1 MVTTRLTKLTVT
13 ALATTLL
20 VTSTGSAFAAAG
32 WNTTHPRRAEVNH
45 RLANQNGT
53 INRDRADGEL
63 SHGQAR
69 QLHHEDHQIHQEEH
83 DMASRD
89 GGHITRV
96 DQRVL
101 NQQENHVNRQ
111 IGRDTGNFDRTHPR
125 RAEVNDRL
133 ANQNRRI
140 DTERRD
146 GDISGAQAAQL
157 HHDDRQIAQEERDMA
172 SQDGG
177 HITRS
182 EQTALNQQENVVSRD
197 ITRDR

>member
-1 MVTTRLTKLTVT
+1 MITTRLTKLTVA
-13 ALATTLL
+13 ALATTFL
-20 VTSTGSAFAAAG
+20 VTSTGGAFAAAG
-32 WNTTHPRRAEVNH
+32 WNSTHPRRAEVNH

-63 SHGQAR
+63 SGSQAR
-69 QLHHEDHQIHQEEH
+69 QLHHEDHQIRQEER
-83 DMASRD
+83 DMASQD
-89 GGHITRV
+89 GGHITRA

-101 NQQENHVNRQ
+101 NQQENGVNRQ

-140 DTERRD
+140 NTERRD
-146 GDISGAQAAQL
+146 GDITGAQASQL

-172 SQDGG
+172 SQDHG

-182 EQTALNQQENVVSRD
+182 EQGVLNQQENGVSRQ
-197 ITRDR
+197 IAQDR